1 MRDWPAAANLAASLD
16 PVLGATPEATPFWA
30 EDPAAAGPPAAEE
43 AEATAG
49 AASEN
54 APDDDELPEQPAAT
68 AATMRDT
75 EDTAAAL
82 RRRPRLIRMPF
93 GRDRGRGRLRRQVT
107 IRPHAGG
114 PQPPCLPRSRCPGGR
129 NARYVRHTGG
139 MPDDLRVNNWLV
151 IPASELRER

>member
-1 MRDWPAAANLAASLD
+1 ANLAASLD

-107 IRPHAGG
+107 IRPHAG
-114 PQPPCLPRSRCPGGR
+114 RGR
-129 NARYVRHTGG
+129 NRRACRDRGARVDET
-139 MPDDLRVNNWLV
+139 PDTYATLEAC
-151 IPASELRER
+151 PTTFA